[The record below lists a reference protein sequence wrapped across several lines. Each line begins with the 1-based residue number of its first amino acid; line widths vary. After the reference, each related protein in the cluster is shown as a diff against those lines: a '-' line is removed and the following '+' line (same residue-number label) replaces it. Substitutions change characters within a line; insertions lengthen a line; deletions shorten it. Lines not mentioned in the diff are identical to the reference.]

1 MIPSN
6 KTFIKNIFH
15 KGGSNSLFLKK
26 EDIPSNASLIIL
38 DIAAATRGILIQ
50 ASLIRDMFTNYA
62 KYEIPYPRIT
72 NNSTEFST
80 YSINYTYFEEVP
92 VIKFGGE
99 AINIYFFE

>member
-15 KGGSNSLFLKK
+15 KGGNNSLYLKK

-50 ASLIRDMFTNYA
+50 ASLIQDIFSNHT
-62 KYEIPYPRIT
+62 KYEPLSS
-72 NNSTEFST
+72 N
-80 YSINYTYFEEVP
+80 
-92 VIKFGGE
+92 KQ
-99 AINIYFFE
+99 